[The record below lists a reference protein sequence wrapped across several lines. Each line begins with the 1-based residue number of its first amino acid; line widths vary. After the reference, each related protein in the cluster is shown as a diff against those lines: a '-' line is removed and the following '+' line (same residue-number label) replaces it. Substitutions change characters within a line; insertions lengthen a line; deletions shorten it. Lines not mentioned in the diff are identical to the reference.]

1 MPMGIG
7 GIPAGEPGSY
17 NDMSL
22 TTFIAFLAG
31 LGLFL
36 GSVFISTDNYL
47 LFVDLASL
55 LMVVGGTLAATFM
68 GQEARYVLLALR
80 SMFGIMRVQRIGR
93 GILNQEVGR
102 IIRWGYIVQA
112 KGVLALE
119 AEVKKVQGDEFLHFG
134 VELVVTGYEGEDVR
148 AIMNNMAATTFERN
162 MVQVGILKN
171 MANTAPAFGMVGTL
185 VGLIIMLDTMGSDP
199 ASLGPALAVAL
210 CTTLY
215 GVLLARLLLMP
226 AAQKLQQR
234 QEIMRFRNELMAE
247 GLALLAE
254 RNSPRYIQDKM
265 NSFLDPAI
273 RFNIDQQLKREQR
286 AA

>member
-1 MPMGIG
+1 
-7 GIPAGEPGSY
+7 
-17 NDMSL
+17 MSL

-80 SMFGIMRVQRIGR
+80 SMFGIMRVQRVGR

-134 VELVVTGYEGEDVR
+134 VELVVTGYEGDDVR

-162 MVQVGILKN
+162 MVQVGILKS
-171 MANTAPAFGMVGTL
+171 MAGTAPAFGMVGTL

-199 ASLGPALAVAL
+199 SSLGPALAVAL

-215 GVLLARLLLMP
+215 GVLMARLMFLP